1 MKLLKLGDE
10 WEIISSGE
18 ISSVWSKWKCRG
30 EGLKKRDKF
39 TGEVFIRTVM
49 HAVGKRK

>member
-30 EGLKKRDKF
+30 EGLKKRISSLVRF
-39 TGEVFIRTVM
+39 LYVL
-49 HAVGKRK
+49 